1 MSPEI
6 QLRNGRRKPRVLV
19 VTPEITYLPAG
30 MGNMAHQMRAKA
42 GGLADVSA
50 SLVSAL
56 YHLGADVHVALPH
69 YRRMFHVDVDR
80 LISDELRLYLTHLSN
95 SRIHLA
101 QDRVFYYRDRVYGSY
116 VEDGIQVSLA
126 FQREVI
132 NNILP
137 KVDPDLVH
145 CNDWMTG
152 LIPAMSRRL
161 NIPCLFTVHNIHT
174 QKLTLERIESS
185 GIDAADFWPYLYYDQ
200 MPRDY
205 AATRSAIPV
214 DLLASGVFSAHYI
227 NTVSPS
233 FLQEIVEGRHHFVTD
248 PIRQEIAAK
257 YHAECAVGILNAPDP
272 DYNPAEDPALVMRYG
287 PEDHANAKRRNK
299 EVLQERLGLRI
310 DGSVPQL
317 FWPSRLDPVQKG
329 CQLLTDILYE
339 IVDAYWQ
346 DGLQVVVVANGPHQR
361 HFHEVVEHHRLHDR
375 VAVCDFDEDLARLAY
390 AAADFM
396 AMPSRFEPCGLPQMI
411 APIYGA
417 LPIVHRTGGLR
428 DTITQM
434 DVSAN
439 RGNGFVFEHYTT
451 PGLRWAVAEA
461 MAFHRLPTET
471 KAAQIA
477 RVMRESRGR
486 FNHDVTAKAYIDIY
500 ERMLQ
505 RPLVTH
511 FA

>member
-1 MSPEI
+1 
-6 QLRNGRRKPRVLV
+6 V

-56 YHLGADVHVALPH
+56 YELGADVHVALPH

-80 LISDELRLYLTHLSN
+80 LISDELRLYLTRLSN

-116 VEDGIQVSLA
+116 IEDGIQVSLA

-174 QKLTLERIESS
+174 QMLTLERIESS
-185 GIDAADFWPYLYYDQ
+185 GIDAADFWPYLYYGRL
-200 MPRDY
+200 PGSY
-205 AATRSAIPV
+205 SETRSGNPV
-214 DLLASGVFSAHYI
+214 DLLASGIFSAHFI

-233 FLQEIVEGRHHFVTD
+233 FLREVVDGRHHFVTP
-248 PIRQEIAAK
+248 PIQQEMAAK
-257 YHAECAVGILNAPDP
+257 WRAGCAVGILNAPDP
-272 DYNPAEDPALVMRYG
+272 DYNPAEDPALVVRYG
-287 PEDHANAKRRNK
+287 PDDHAEAKRRNR
-299 EVLQERLGLRI
+299 EALQERLGLRV
-310 DGSVPQL
+310 DGSVPVF

-329 CQLLTDILYE
+329 CQLVTDILYE
-339 IVDAYWQ
+339 VISAYWQ
-346 DGLQVVVVANGPHQR
+346 DGLQLVVVANGPYQT
-361 HFHEVVEHHRLHDR
+361 HFQDIVEHHHLHDR
-375 VAVCDFDEDLARLAY
+375 VAVCDFDEDLSRLAY

-396 AMPSRFEPCGLPQMI
+396 LMPSRFEPCGLPQMI

-417 LPIVHRTGGLR
+417 LPVVHGTGGLR
-428 DTITQM
+428 DT
-434 DVSAN
+434 VSHLDPAAGS
-439 RGNGFVFEHYTT
+439 GNGFVFEHYDAQ
-451 PGLRWAVAEA
+451 GLRWAVAEA
-461 MAFHRLPTET
+461 MRFHQLPAET
-471 KAAQIA
+471 KATQVA
-477 RVMRESRGR
+477 RVMRESRQR

-505 RPLVTH
+505 RPLVAQ
-511 FA
+511 FS

>member
-1 MSPEI
+1 MNAAI
-6 QLRNGRRKPRVLV
+6 QLRQGRRKPRILV

-56 YHLGADVHVALPH
+56 YKLGADVHVALPH

-80 LISDELRLYLTHLSN
+80 LISDELRLYLTNLSN

-116 VEDGIQVSLA
+116 AEDAIQVSLA

-174 QKLTLERIESS
+174 QKLTLERIENS
-185 GIDAADFWPYLYYDQ
+185 GIDAADFWPYLYYERV
-200 MPRDY
+200 PANY
-205 AATRSAIPV
+205 EETRSTNPV
-214 DLLASGVFSAHYI
+214 DLLASGIFAAHFI

-233 FLQEIVEGRHHFVTD
+233 FLQEVVEGQHPFVNA
-248 PIRQEIAAK
+248 PIQREMAAK
-257 YHAECAVGILNAPDP
+257 YHAGCAIGILNAPDP
-272 DYNPAEDPALVMRYG
+272 DYDPATDPALVVRYG
-287 PEDHANAKRRNK
+287 PDDHADAKRRNK
-299 EVLQERLGLRI
+299 EALQERLGLRVQ
-310 DGSVPQL
+310 GSAPL
-317 FWPSRLDPVQKG
+317 FFWPSRLDPVQKG
-329 CQLLTDILYE
+329 CQLVTDILYQ
-339 IVDAYWQ
+339 ILTAYGD
-346 DGLQVVVVANGPHQR
+346 DGLQLVVVANGPHQK
-361 HFHEVVEHHRLHDR
+361 HFHEVVEFHGLHDR
-375 VAVCDFDEDLARLAY
+375 VAICDFDEDLSRVSY

-396 AMPSRFEPCGLPQMI
+396 LMPSRFEPCGLPQMI

-417 LPIVHRTGGLR
+417 LPVVRRTGGLR
-428 DTITQM
+428 DTITHL
-434 DVSAN
+434 DVGAN
-439 RGNGFVFEHYTT
+439 RGNGFVFEHFDTA
-451 PGLRWAVAEA
+451 GLRWAIDQA
-461 MAFHRLPTET
+461 MAFHRLPAPV
-471 KAAQIA
+471 KAAQVA
-477 RVMRESRGR
+477 RIMRESRLR
-486 FNHDVTAKAYIDIY
+486 FNHSVTAQAYIDLY
-500 ERMLQ
+500 ERMLR
-505 RPLVTH
+505 RPLVPH
-511 FA
+511 FS